1 LSKTQCRVADRQPA
15 SGARRSP
22 ERLLDGLRVLVV
34 DDDPVSRGFARK
46 LLGTAGAEV
55 EIAENGLRA
64 LEVLD
69 SAESQCFDAVLMDIE
84 MPAMDGLEATRR
96 LRSQPRFAHLP
107 IIALTAHA
115 VVVEC
120 HCCIEAGMDDHV
132 IKPFSAVTLVE
143 VVAHWTSRAA
153 RGPAGAITERAAGV
167 LEADAALA
175 RLDGNHE
182 FYSRVAGQFAE
193 RYAGLDIAAIAARR
207 GRAAAQLSVHSL
219 NGLAGMI
226 GANRLQE
233 LAARLEEALGANDP
247 QTATLM
253 PSFSAEL
260 AAVLGRV
267 RDHLAGSGGEQS
279 GASQPH

>member
-1 LSKTQCRVADRQPA
+1 MKLKSAPGGAKLIAGAGDVNADRTRHRAGRPLVRGTFAATRASGSHQHGRYSIHSVVSDRPAALGRKAWNRGVRLSKTQCRVADRQPA

-182 FYSRVAGQFAE
+182 FYSRVAG
-193 RYAGLDIAAIAARR
+193 
-207 GRAAAQLSVHSL
+207 
-219 NGLAGMI
+219 
-226 GANRLQE
+226 
-233 LAARLEEALGANDP
+233 
-247 QTATLM
+247 
-253 PSFSAEL
+253 
-260 AAVLGRV
+260 
-267 RDHLAGSGGEQS
+267 
-279 GASQPH
+279 